1 MMYFN
6 QWYSSGFNPAF
17 MFGAMQWFL
26 PLILLD
32 LVLRGVALWRAARA
46 KQQWWFI
53 ALLVVNS
60 AGILPLIY
68 LLLYRES
75 TAPSAR
81 KKR

>member
-1 MMYFN
+1 
-6 QWYSSGFNPAF
+6 
-17 MFGAMQWFL
+17 MQWFL

-32 LVLRGVALWRAARA
+32 LILRGVALWRAAKA
-46 KQQWWFI
+46 GQQWWFI

-68 LLLYRES
+68 LLLYREKTVS
-75 TAPSAR
+75 SAR